1 MLVAAKRT
9 NIGRLFLFDDDDAA
23 AAAEYGRWKRKVFDF
38 AVFNCI
44 TQLSLFVSIFPY
56 NMLHHHTDTCGVH
69 TIVKTIIPPT
79 PFLLPVTRIIMF
91 NSILFDTLRISDM
104 VCVCVTNMRVWGL
117 EGWFSPLRSEEK
129 CNRDVFLGHCI
140 SSQLADKDDT
150 SQTIKRKNLDSYKW
164 FWKNA
169 FMKH

>member
-56 NMLHHHTDTCGVH
+56 NVLHHHTDTCGVH

-79 PFLLPVTRIIMF
+79 PFLLPVTFIIMF
-91 NSILFDTLRISDM
+91 SSILFDTFRISDM
-104 VCVCVTNMRVWGL
+104 VCVCV
-117 EGWFSPLRSEEK
+117 
-129 CNRDVFLGHCI
+129 
-140 SSQLADKDDT
+140 
-150 SQTIKRKNLDSYKW
+150 
-164 FWKNA
+164 
-169 FMKH
+169 